1 MDNRNKF
8 WKGVMVGVLVTAFTC
23 FVTVGAS
30 TAIYMF
36 GQDVM
41 GNQAG
46 AGPGREEAGRNA
58 SPAGEGSGELDLER
72 ISEKL
77 SQIEDL
83 VDELYLFEDQIE
95 PDKGEAGVY
104 QGFIFGLNDPY
115 AAYYTPEE
123 PVSYTHLTLPTI
135 YSV

>member
-77 SQIEDL
+77 SQIGL
-83 VDELYLFEDQIE
+83 TSYTCLRIRSNRIR
-95 PDKGEAGVY
+95 GR
-104 QGFIFGLNDPY
+104 QGFTRELSL
-115 AAYYTPEE
+115 A
-123 PVSYTHLTLPTI
+123 
-135 YSV
+135 